1 MSHAVRL
8 RALVRQIVMSVFLCL
23 IMLLVQHTGPAR
35 PSTRNAQISNIAVS
49 NITHRIVT
57 ITWKTL
63 NDSTTHLV
71 YGKTSPYGQSAS
83 VPGLRTEHKLI
94 LTDLEPS
101 TAYFYRIVSVDASG
115 QTALSPTQSFTTAP
129 VPAVPTSLPTN
140 FPSPVDTTTRLPMPG
155 IGGGPGVLYHH
166 PIIFVHGN
174 NESARFWLG
183 ESYSLARLFGNFVT
197 PVPIISAGDVQ
208 AQNFFERFIAEGY
221 TPAELWAMSYLG
233 RDGVNNFSDFV
244 ASSIGHSHAA
254 NVPDVGAFIEAVLA
268 YTGAEKVDI
277 VAHSLGVTI
286 VREWIRQQLSRGADP
301 LSKLDDLVFIA
312 GANHGAHFCG
322 FPYVRGT
329 EPPASLQLCQ
339 EVGQADS
346 PFLRALNANETP
358 QSNGKPDYMTIFAAG
373 PSEDFAYPSDGV
385 DSLNR
390 PVNLR
395 LSPVLNGALNVGL
408 AFSLPPDPRFPFIL
422 PGTPPLNLGDPR
434 THFLL
439 AVSRQTF
446 DIVFPFVS
454 NLRK

>member
-1 MSHAVRL
+1 M
-8 RALVRQIVMSVFLCL
+8 
-23 IMLLVQHTGPAR
+23 MLLTCLVTLVSLQVAPAEASAR
-35 PSTRNAQISNIAVS
+35 SVQISNVAVS

-57 ITWKTL
+57 ITWKTTSE
-63 NDSTTHLV
+63 STTQV
-71 YGKTSPYGQSAS
+71 TYGKSHPYERHAASA
-83 VPGLRTEHKLI
+83 GLRTDHTLI
-94 LTDLEPS
+94 LTNLEPNTS
-101 TAYFYRIVSVDASG
+101 YLYRIVAVDASG
-115 QTALSPTQSFTTAP
+115 QTALSPTQSFRTAA
-129 VPAVPTSLPTN
+129 VPAVPSSLPSD

-155 IGGGPGVLYHH
+155 VGGGPGVLYHH

-197 PVPIISAGDVQ
+197 PVPIISAGEVQ

-233 RDGVNNFSDFV
+233 RDGVNNFSDF
-244 ASSIGHSHAA
+244 ASASIGHSHAA

-329 EPPASLQLCQ
+329 EPPSLLQLCQ
-339 EVGQADS
+339 EVGQPDS

-385 DSLNR
+385 DSANR

-434 THFLL
+434 THLLL

-446 DIVFPFVS
+446 DIIFPFVS